1 MRFSHFFVDRPIFA
15 SVVAI
20 ILTLVGAIS
29 FRALPITEFPDIA
42 PPTVQVLATYAGAAA
57 DVVAETVASPI
68 EQEINGVDNMIY
80 MVAQNT
86 GDGTSQIDVAFKP
99 GTNIDQAQVLVQNRV
114 AIATPRLPEEVQEF
128 LKNNE
133 LEYSHARLL
142 LRLQDEGVILRVARK
157 AAEEHM
163 SVEALEDLVREKA
176 YPVEGQEKKQ
186 GKARWVDPNVRAAQ
200 MSLERVLGMRV
211 RNRDSRGK
219 GKILIEYGSLED
231 FDRLVTVLGGKK

>member
-42 PPTVQVLATYAGAAA
+42 PPTVEVLATYAGAAA

-86 GDGTSQIDVAFKP
+86 GDGTSQIDVVFKP

-114 AIATPRLPEEVQEF
+114 AIATPRT
-128 LKNNE
+128 
-133 LEYSHARLL
+133 ACCR
-142 LRLQDEGVILRVARK
+142 RR
-157 AAEEHM
+157 
-163 SVEALEDLVREKA
+163 
-176 YPVEGQEKKQ
+176 
-186 GKARWVDPNVRAAQ
+186 
-200 MSLERVLGMRV
+200 
-211 RNRDSRGK
+211 
-219 GKILIEYGSLED
+219 
-231 FDRLVTVLGGKK
+231 